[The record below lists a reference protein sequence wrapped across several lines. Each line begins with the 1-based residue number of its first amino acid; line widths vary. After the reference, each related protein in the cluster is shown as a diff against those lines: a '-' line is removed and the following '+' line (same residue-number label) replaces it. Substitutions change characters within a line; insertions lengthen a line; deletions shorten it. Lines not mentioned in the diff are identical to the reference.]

1 MKKEIILIIKF
12 YFMKKIISLSLLSI
26 LLLSSCSIDW
36 NDEKDKKISSQN
48 DKISKLEKQLED
60 NKKEKEDDL
69 FKKKQEC
76 IKLTDSLIK
85 KTEETW
91 KEFPTLW
98 KFSFEQVFY
107 STKYNNCLWIKNSSH
122 EYKNW
127 WSLTHKALYEVWND
141 SGSSKA
147 IDWCDI
153 AFVITN
159 SDINPNSCDD
169 FYNKIKELKWE

>member
-85 KTEETW
+85 KTEET
-91 KEFPTLW
+91 
-98 KFSFEQVFY
+98 
-107 STKYNNCLWIKNSSH
+107 
-122 EYKNW
+122 
-127 WSLTHKALYEVWND
+127 
-141 SGSSKA
+141 
-147 IDWCDI
+147 
-153 AFVITN
+153 
-159 SDINPNSCDD
+159 
-169 FYNKIKELKWE
+169 